1 MQKILPLLMLAT
13 VFCPLSRATTAATI
27 VISPSSD
34 RTGEDLGPGP
44 GFENL
49 RSESETNLFPSSPN
63 PGLTEGSRAGLE
75 FALSGVPVGA
85 TINSATLSLVNVGFG
100 GIPVVEVHGYA
111 GNGAVELADM
121 TVQNQIAGP
130 FSVSQLFDPALAAI
144 DTTSF
149 VQQLITNDDS
159 FAGFT
164 VRITS
169 LSSSLNI
176 ASKEHPTA
184 SFHPTLTVDYTPT
197 PVPEPGSLLMAG
209 FGITWGTAVSWV
221 RRKRRRN

>member
-1 MQKILPLLMLAT
+1 MQKILPLLILAT

-34 RTGEDLGPGP
+34 RTGEDLAGF

-49 RSESETNLFPSSPN
+49 RPESETNLFPSSPN

-75 FALSGVPVGA
+75 FALSGIPVGA

-100 GIPVVEVHGYA
+100 GTPDVIVGGYA

-121 TVQNQIAGP
+121 TTLQNLVAGP
-130 FSVSQLFDPALAAI
+130 FGVSQLFDPALAAI

-149 VQQLITNDDS
+149 VQRLITNGDS

-197 PVPEPGSLLMAG
+197 AVPEPGSLLLAG
-209 FGITWGTAVSWV
+209 FGITWSGAVSWV
-221 RRKRRRN
+221 RRKRRGN